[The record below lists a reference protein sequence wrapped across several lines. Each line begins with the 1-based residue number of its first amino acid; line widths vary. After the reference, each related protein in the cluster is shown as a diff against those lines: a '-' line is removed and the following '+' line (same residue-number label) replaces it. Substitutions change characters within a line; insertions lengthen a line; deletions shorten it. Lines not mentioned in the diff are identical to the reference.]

1 MQRPQTTHSFHLIDE
16 LNVAAPE
23 PSLALLMARH
33 EQAVKAARSQA
44 IAPYGSAASRK
55 RHLAWKAAEA
65 AFAASIARI
74 AGERGR

>member
-1 MQRPQTTHSFHLIDE
+1 MQRPQTAGSLYPIDE

-23 PSLALLMARH
+23 PFLALLMARH

-44 IAPYGSAASRK
+44 IAPYGSATSRK

-65 AFAASIARI
+65 AFAASIARLV
-74 AGERGR
+74 G

>member
-1 MQRPQTTHSFHLIDE
+1 MQRPQTTRAFDPIDE

-23 PSLALLMARH
+23 PFLALLMARH
-33 EQAVKAARSQA
+33 EQAVKAARLQA

-65 AFAASIARI
+65 AFAASIARLV
-74 AGERGR
+74 G

>member
-1 MQRPQTTHSFHLIDE
+1 MQRPEPTRSFYSSDD

-23 PSLALLMARH
+23 PSLALLMVRH
-33 EQAVKAARSQA
+33 EQVVKAARLQA

-65 AFAASIARI
+65 AFAASIARLI
-74 AGERGR
+74 GERAR

>member
-1 MQRPQTTHSFHLIDE
+1 MWRPEPTHSLSPSDE
-16 LNVAAPE
+16 LNVAVPE
-23 PSLALLMARH
+23 PALALLMARH
-33 EQAVKAARSQA
+33 DRAVKAARSQA

-74 AGERGR
+74 AGERAR

>member
-1 MQRPQTTHSFHLIDE
+1 MRAFYLIDE

-23 PSLALLMARH
+23 PFLALLMARH

-44 IAPYGSAASRK
+44 IAPYGSATSRK

-65 AFAASIARI
+65 ALAASIARLV
-74 AGERGR
+74 G

>member
-1 MQRPQTTHSFHLIDE
+1 MWRTEPTHSLCPSDE
-16 LNVAAPE
+16 LNVAVPE

-33 EQAVKAARSQA
+33 DQAVKAARLQA

-74 AGERGR
+74 AGERAR

>member
-1 MQRPQTTHSFHLIDE
+1 MQQPQTSRSLHLVDE

-23 PSLALLMARH
+23 PSLAVLMARH

-65 AFAASIARI
+65 AFAASIARL
-74 AGERGR
+74 AGELDR

>member
-1 MQRPQTTHSFHLIDE
+1 MQRPQTSRAFYLIDE

-55 RHLAWKAAEA
+55 RHLAWEAAEA
-65 AFAASIARI
+65 AFAASIARL
-74 AGERGR
+74 AGELAR